1 MNYFGYD
8 EIATAVVVLL
18 GLAGSFVLIGN
29 GVELV
34 RKWITAHKE
43 KQTKIESKVDYL
55 KGENQRHNT
64 NYQDVVNLKR
74 QVGKIQESVE
84 KIDQTLDDFIISHG
98 KEMAELNEET
108 ALQTGA
114 IKSLL
119 DNAIKTAT
127 EPVYLN
133 TLNAERKKI
142 DEFLIHRGR

>member
-8 EIATAVVVLL
+8 EIAMAVVVLL

-34 RKWITAHKE
+34 RKWVTAHKE
-43 KQTKIESKVDYL
+43 ERSKIENKVDYL

-74 QVGKIQESVE
+74 QVGEIQESVE
-84 KIDQTLDDFIISHG
+84 KMNLTLDTFIKGQEKDMHD
-98 KEMAELNEET
+98 LNEET

-119 DNAIKTAT
+119 DNAIKITDNET
-127 EPVYLN
+127 YLN
-133 TLNAERKKI
+133 SLTSERKKI